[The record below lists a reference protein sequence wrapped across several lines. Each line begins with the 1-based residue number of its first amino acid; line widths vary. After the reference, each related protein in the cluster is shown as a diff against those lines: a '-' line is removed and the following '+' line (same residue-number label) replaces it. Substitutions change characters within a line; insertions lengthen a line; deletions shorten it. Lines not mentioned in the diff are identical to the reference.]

1 MIITLNAA
9 KLVAVIATNRNAVI
23 RSNVLSVEDSIATSS
38 MAALIADIIID
49 NVWKFSTFLALIET
63 KYV

>member
-1 MIITLNAA
+1 MIITLNAT

-23 RSNVLSVEDSIATSS
+23 RSNALSVEDSIATSS

-49 NVWKFSTFLALIET
+49 NV
-63 KYV
+63 